1 MTQETQWD
9 LFRTF
14 EAVARLGTL
23 TAAAKALGVS
33 QSTVSRHLA
42 ALEEDAGSPLL
53 LRQSPSKLTE
63 RGEALLAAIAPMVD
77 AALIARAALADRPE
91 LEGQVTV
98 ATVGEVVR
106 WTLTRKLASFYR
118 AYPRIGLRIL
128 ADNRIS
134 SLAAG
139 EADVSLRMTRPE
151 RGELF
156 ARKLSTVS
164 FGFFVAASLEP
175 SPTMPW
181 LGLTGSLATI
191 AEARHATRAFRPA
204 VRPPRLLVEDV
215 ESLGLAV
222 QAGTG
227 AAILPR
233 SFAARLAVE
242 EVSPKAVGAEDLGPI
257 PDREL
262 WMVVHRSKQRVA
274 NVRAVMGWLS
284 RVFDTE
290 GYQ

>member
-42 ALEEDAGSPLL
+42 SLEEDAGSPLL
-53 LRQSPSKLTE
+53 LRQSPAKLTE
-63 RGEALLAAIAPMVD
+63 RGEALLAAIGPMVD
-77 AALIARAALADRPE
+77 AAVLARAALADRPE

-106 WTLTRKLASFYR
+106 WTLIRKLASFYR

-139 EADVSLRMTRPE
+139 DADVSLRMTRPE

-164 FGFFVAASLEP
+164 FGFFVASSLGL
-175 SPTMPW
+175 SPTIPW
-181 LGLTGSLATI
+181 LGLAGSLATI
-191 AEARHATRAFRPA
+191 AEARHATRAFRPN

-222 QAGTG
+222 QSGTG
-227 AAILPR
+227 VAILPR
-233 SFAARLAVE
+233 AFAARLGGVE
-242 EVSPKAVGAEDLGPI
+242 EVSPNAVGAEDLGPI

-262 WMVVHRSKQRVA
+262 WMVVHRSKQRVP

-284 RVFDTE
+284 RVFE
-290 GYQ
+290 SE